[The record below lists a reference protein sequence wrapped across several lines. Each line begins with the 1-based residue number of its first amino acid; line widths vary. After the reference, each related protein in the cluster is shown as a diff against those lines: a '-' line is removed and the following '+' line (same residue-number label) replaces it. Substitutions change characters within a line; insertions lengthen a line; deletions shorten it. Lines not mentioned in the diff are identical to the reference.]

1 MDKKSDLGDKESSD
15 FLSPFFARY
24 RRGGDKKSNKVLSS
38 GEETRGL
45 NSPAKLIYKIFSYFL
60 DVADSVVALIYRI
73 TDLGL
78 H

>member
-1 MDKKSDLGDKESSD
+1 MIKSLQTFYHLFYARFIKK
-15 FLSPFFARY
+15 R
-24 RRGGDKKSNKVLSS
+24 GDKKSNKVLSS